1 MDGSQQRGV
10 RIASPASARPA
21 ARPADP
27 HPAVTGP
34 ASPRPAG
41 PGPAGKVP
49 AGPRPAGPGPAGKVS
64 AGRRPSGKR
73 RRRSPGWVPN
83 QHGAWAMV
91 IVPALAGVL
100 LSGPSWRHVP
110 LLGLWWV
117 GYFEIG
123 RASCRER
130 VGGLEVAASRTQQ
143 DRKIR
148 TL

>member
-1 MDGSQQRGV
+1 MDGSQLRARTGSS
-10 RIASPASARPA
+10 ATARPIGGRLDGGHSA
-21 ARPADP
+21 AVRA
-27 HPAVTGP
+27 
-34 ASPRPAG
+34 
-41 PGPAGKVP
+41 
-49 AGPRPAGPGPAGKVS
+49 AGPRSATTRPA
-64 AGRRPSGKR
+64 GKR

>member
-1 MDGSQQRGV
+1 MDGSQLRARTGSSATARPIGGRLDGGHSAAV
-10 RIASPASARPA
+10 RAAGSRPATVRRAGPCPASIR
-21 ARPADP
+21 R
-27 HPAVTGP
+27 
-34 ASPRPAG
+34 AG
-41 PGPAGKVP
+41 PGPATT
-49 AGPRPAGPGPAGKVS
+49 RPA
-64 AGRRPSGKR
+64 GKR

-91 IVPALAGVL
+91 IVPALSGVL